1 MIRFYSARANK
12 PKYGLRKLHGRTLYK
27 IWEYMH
33 VETSHAYEGM
43 NRGKWRHLPN
53 KCRRWERALETFE
66 RRHLPWKRDRM
77 GFIGKF
83 TGWKWKEQDWWEVID
98 D

>member
-1 MIRFYSARANK
+1 
-12 PKYGLRKLHGRTLYK
+12 
-27 IWEYMH
+27 
-33 VETSHAYEGM
+33 M